1 MPWPHIDDPTH
12 WRGRA
17 AEARAVAE
25 KMTDSA
31 SQKMM
36 LNIAADYDRLAE
48 HTEEQTKK
56 PSP

>member
-1 MPWPHIDDPTH
+1 M
-12 WRGRA
+12 
-17 AEARAVAE
+17 AE